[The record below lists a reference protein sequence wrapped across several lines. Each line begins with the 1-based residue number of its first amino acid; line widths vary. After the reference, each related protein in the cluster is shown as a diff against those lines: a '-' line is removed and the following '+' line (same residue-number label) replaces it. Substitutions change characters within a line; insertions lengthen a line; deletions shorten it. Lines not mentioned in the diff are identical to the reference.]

1 MFCLYIEISN
11 AAYAAES
18 EASMKKDA
26 KTMKE
31 VAERCTKFCPCD
43 SCNCTNSSKEDAVS
57 CSKCT
62 HYTPEKVCDIDLY
75 AEIVS
80 NHNL

>member
-1 MFCLYIEISN
+1 
-11 AAYAAES
+11 
-18 EASMKKDA
+18 MKKDE

-31 VAERCTKFCPCD
+31 VAERCTKFCPCSD
-43 SCNCTNSSKEDAVS
+43 CSCTNSTAKNKIS
-57 CSKCT
+57 CSSCK
-62 HYTPEKVCDIDLY
+62 HYTPDKVCDIDLY

>member
-1 MFCLYIEISN
+1 
-11 AAYAAES
+11 
-18 EASMKKDA
+18 MKKDS

-31 VAERCTKFCPCD
+31 VAERCTKFCPCGD
-43 SCNCTNSSKEDAVS
+43 GCGCTNSTQEKVS
-57 CSKCT
+57 CSSCK
-62 HYTPEKVCDIDLY
+62 HYTPDKVCDINLY

>member
-1 MFCLYIEISN
+1 
-11 AAYAAES
+11 
-18 EASMKKDA
+18 MKKDS

-31 VAERCTKFCPCD
+31 VAERCTKFC
-43 SCNCTNSSKEDAVS
+43 SCENCSCTNSTKEDPVS
-57 CSKCT
+57 CSNCK
-62 HYTPEKVCDIDLY
+62 HYTPDKVCDIDLY

>member
-1 MFCLYIEISN
+1 
-11 AAYAAES
+11 
-18 EASMKKDA
+18 MKKDA

-31 VAERCTKFCPCD
+31 VAERCTKFCFCD
-43 SCNCTNSSKEDAVS
+43 SCDCSNSTGSPKVS
-57 CSKCT
+57 CSTCT
-62 HYTPEKVCDIDLY
+62 HYTPDKVCDIDLY

>member
-1 MFCLYIEISN
+1 
-11 AAYAAES
+11 
-18 EASMKKDA
+18 MKKDS

-31 VAERCTKFCPCD
+31 VAERCTKFCPYED
-43 SCNCTNSSKEDAVS
+43 SVYSNSSLEDTVS
-57 CSKCT
+57 CSTCK
-62 HYTPEKVCDIDLY
+62 HYTPDKVCDIDLY